1 MIPTLTPA
9 HFISGLNKPQE
20 DYGTDQIRGV
30 VGVFT
35 RDFFWLKCDVK
46 HRLVSH
52 TAGILIYF
60 SLRSLI

>member
-1 MIPTLTPA
+1 MITTLTPD

-46 HRLVSH
+46 
-52 TAGILIYF
+52 
-60 SLRSLI
+60 